1 VVPGMLKKARRG
13 SDETELRKDELRKD
27 ELRKDELRKDELRKD
42 ELRKD
47 ELRKDELRK
56 DELRKDELR
65 KIAEARLEEQQSD
78 RRKRAG
84 GRRADERR
92 PKTAAARSGL
102 PTNRDAQ
109 RMVHELQVHQI
120 ELEMQNAELRRTRRD
135 VEAALEKYTD
145 LYDFAPVGFFS
156 IDEVGLIQDA
166 NLTGAGLLGIERS
179 RLINRR
185 LQSFVAADSRS
196 TWVAFLKRV
205 FSSTEK
211 QVCEVL
217 LLSNQRDAPFW
228 AALQATA
235 ADATEDELRWCRVA
249 LEDIG
254 ARKHAEEAQ
263 RRIEI
268 LAVTNQELK
277 SEILRRQS
285 VEAAFKN
292 SEQNQA
298 QLLVQS
304 RHLQEQ
310 LRRLSHQ
317 VLDAQEEERKRISRE
332 LHDDIAQTLTA
343 ILVHLMVLKPQASA
357 NPKALGSKD
366 VKRTVARIEGLVRNS
381 VNIVRRFA
389 RALRPA
395 LLDLGLSPALQSF
408 IKEFVARTKLEVELT
423 ASAGLE
429 ELNGTQRTALYR
441 VVQQALVNVAQHAHA
456 RRVTVRISRV
466 GDSVDAAI
474 HDDGKSFDVER
485 ALSVTRRNARLGL
498 IGMRERV
505 EMLGGIFSVESVP
518 GRGTTVSARVPLGVG
533 DGSSPRAARRLP
545 ARRLRR

>member
-1 VVPGMLKKARRG
+1 MLKKARRG
-13 SDETELRKDELRKD
+13 SDHAELRQ
-27 ELRKDELRKDELRKD
+27 
-42 ELRKD
+42 
-47 ELRKDELRK
+47 
-56 DELRKDELR
+56 
-65 KIAEARLEEQQSD
+65 IAEARLKAQQSE
-78 RRKRAG
+78 RRRG
-84 GRRADERR
+84 SGERRADERR

-102 PTNRDAQ
+102 PTSHDAQ

-120 ELEMQNAELRRTRRD
+120 ELEMQNAELRRTRSD

-156 IDEVGLIQDA
+156 IDEAGVIQDA

-205 FSSTEK
+205 FSSAEK
-211 QVCEVL
+211 QSCEVL
-217 LLSNQRDAPFW
+217 ILNNQRDVPFW
-228 AALQATA
+228 AGLQATA
-235 ADATEDELRWCRVA
+235 ADATEDGLRWCRVA

-263 RRIEI
+263 RRIET

-277 SEILRRQS
+277 SEILRRQV
-285 VEAAFKN
+285 VETALKN

-298 QLLVQS
+298 QLLAQS
-304 RHLQEQ
+304 RHLQDQ

-366 VKRTVARIEGLVRNS
+366 VKRTVARIEGLVRDS

-395 LLDLGLSPALQSF
+395 LLDLGLTPALQSF
-408 IKEFVARTKLEVELT
+408 IKDFVERTKLQVELT
-423 ASAGLE
+423 PSAGLE
-429 ELNGTQRTALYR
+429 ELNGAQRTALYR
-441 VVQQALVNVAQHAHA
+441 VVQQALANVAQHAHA

-466 GDSVDAAI
+466 GEIVDAEI
-474 HDDGKSFDVER
+474 HDDGKSFDVKR
-485 ALSVTRRNARLGL
+485 ALSVTTRNARLGL

-505 EMLGGIFSVESVP
+505 EMLGGVFSVESAP
-518 GRGTTVSARVPLGVG
+518 GQGTTISARVPLTVG
-533 DGSSPRAARRLP
+533 NGTSPRAVGRLP
-545 ARRLRR
+545 ARRSRR

>member
-1 VVPGMLKKARRG
+1 MPKKPKPAPNH
-13 SDETELRKDELRKD
+13 TELRQ
-27 ELRKDELRKDELRKD
+27 
-42 ELRKD
+42 
-47 ELRKDELRK
+47 
-56 DELRKDELR
+56 
-65 KIAEARLEEQQSD
+65 IAEARIKEQRPEGQRDSYE
-78 RRKRAG
+78 RP
-84 GRRADERR
+84 ADERR
-92 PKTAAARSGL
+92 PKTAAARSGP
-102 PTNRDAQ
+102 PTNHDAQ
-109 RMVHELQVHQI
+109 RMVHELKVHQI

-145 LYDFAPVGFFS
+145 LYELAPVGFFS
-156 IDEVGLIQDA
+156 IDEVGVIQDA

-185 LQSFVAADSRS
+185 LQSFVTADSRP
-196 TWVAFLKRV
+196 TWIAFLKRV
-205 FSSTEK
+205 FSGSGR
-211 QVCEVL
+211 QICEVL
-217 LLSNQRDAPFW
+217 LINDQSDVPFW
-228 AALQATA
+228 AGLEATA
-235 ADATEDELRWCRVA
+235 ADATEDGLRWCRVA
-249 LEDIG
+249 LGDIS
-254 ARKHAEEAQ
+254 ARKDAEDAQ

-277 SEILRRQS
+277 SEILRRQA
-285 VEAAFKN
+285 VETALKN
-292 SEQNQA
+292 SEESQA
-298 QLLVQS
+298 QLLSQS

-357 NPKALGSKD
+357 NAKGAGSKD
-366 VKRTVARIEGLVRNS
+366 VKRTVARIEGLVRSS

-395 LLDLGLSPALQSF
+395 LLDLGLTPALESL
-408 IKEFVARTKLEVELT
+408 IKDFAKRTKLEVELD
-423 ASAGLE
+423 ASTGLDD
-429 ELNGTQRTALYR
+429 LDGAQRTALYR
-441 VVQQALVNVAQHAHA
+441 VVQQALANVAQHAHA

-466 GDSVDAAI
+466 GEIVDAAI
-474 HDDGKSFDVER
+474 HDDGKSFDVKR

-505 EMLGGIFSVESVP
+505 EMLGGVFSVVSVP
-518 GRGTTVSARVPLGVG
+518 GRGTTISARVSLGRG
-533 DGSSPRAARRLP
+533 AGTSPGAGRRLP

>member
-1 VVPGMLKKARRG
+1 MLKKARRG
-13 SDETELRKDELRKD
+13 ADHTQLRQ
-27 ELRKDELRKDELRKD
+27 
-42 ELRKD
+42 
-47 ELRKDELRK
+47 
-56 DELRKDELR
+56 
-65 KIAEARLEEQQSD
+65 IAEARLKKQQSE
-78 RRKRAG
+78 RREG
-84 GRRADERR
+84 SGERRSDERR
-92 PKTAAARSGL
+92 LKTAAARNGL
-102 PTNRDAQ
+102 PTNGDAR

-145 LYDFAPVGFFS
+145 LFDFAPVGFFS
-156 IDEVGLIQDA
+156 IDEAGVIQDA
-166 NLTGAGLLGIERS
+166 NLTGAGLLGTERS

-196 TWVAFLKRV
+196 TWAAFLTRV
-205 FSSTEK
+205 FSSAEK
-211 QVCEVL
+211 QICEVL
-217 LLSNQRDAPFW
+217 LLNNQRDVPFW
-228 AALQATA
+228 AGLQATA
-235 ADATEDELRWCRVA
+235 ADATEDGPRWCRVA

-254 ARKHAEEAQ
+254 ARKRAEEVQ
-263 RRIEI
+263 RRIEV
-268 LAVTNQELK
+268 LAVMNQQLQ
-277 SEILRRQS
+277 SEIVRRQA
-285 VEAAFKN
+285 VEAALTN

-298 QLLVQS
+298 QLLAQS

-357 NPKALGSKD
+357 NAKGAGSKE

-395 LLDLGLSPALQSF
+395 LLDLGLTPALESL
-408 IKEFVARTKLEVELT
+408 IKDFVERTKIEVELDAAT
-423 ASAGLE
+423 GLE
-429 ELNGTQRTALYR
+429 ELSGAQRTALYR
-441 VVQQALVNVAQHAHA
+441 VVQQALANVAQHAHA
-456 RRVTVRISRV
+456 RRVTVSVSRV
-466 GDSVDAAI
+466 GEIVEAAI
-474 HDDGKSFDVER
+474 RDDGKSFDVKR

-505 EMLGGIFSVESVP
+505 EMLGGVFSVESAP
-518 GRGTTVSARVPLGVG
+518 GRGTTIHARVPLENGAG
-533 DGSSPRAARRLP
+533 ASPSAAGRRP